1 MPTAAVA
8 GVDVLG
14 TVVAISILIF
24 VAKIMGYLCQR
35 VKVPAVIGEIS
46 TGIFLGPYAL
56 GGTLVKLGLPAIE
69 FNILLTAFAQI
80 GSIIILFAAGL
91 HITFGELRAT
101 GLSSLT
107 VAASGVVAPFF
118 SAYLLAVYL
127 GYEWHTAVLLGA
139 ALTATSIAV
148 TVTVLEE
155 LGKMHTEEAKIMV
168 NAAVIDDVLGLAV
181 LSVATSL
188 FQGGNTP
195 EISNIALVAGQALLI
210 WMTLL
215 LGAVFILPRFINIT
229 NLSKTDGITEAA
241 ATVGCFGLSAI
252 AAAFGLS
259 PIVGAFAAGMA
270 TAGSRFIGKVKEYV
284 EKIRMIF
291 GPIFFAY
298 IGMQLDIS
306 QIPSMSIQLFLA
318 LLLIAVASKILGCG
332 LPAMAFLRDTDR
344 GLRVGVGMVSR
355 GEVGFIV
362 AGIGLTTGILE
373 QNSYAALLTVIMVT
387 TLITPLLLRQVF
399 DKPILHRSK
408 VELEQQVH

>member
-1 MPTAAVA
+1 MPAAAVAA

-24 VAKIMGYLCQR
+24 VAKIFGDLCQR

-46 TGIFLGPYAL
+46 AGVFLGPYAL
-56 GGTLVKLGLPAIE
+56 GSMLVKIGLPAIE
-69 FNILLTAFAQI
+69 FNVLLTAFAQI

-91 HITFGELRAT
+91 QITFGELRAT

-127 GYEWHTAVLLGA
+127 GYEWHTAVLLGV

-148 TVTVLEE
+148 TVTVLEQ

-181 LSVATSL
+181 LSIATSL

-195 EISNIALVAGQALLI
+195 EISNIALLTGQALLI

-229 NLSKTDGITEAA
+229 KLSKTDGITEAA
-241 ATVGCFGLSAI
+241 ATAGCFGLSAI

-270 TAGSRFIGKVKEYV
+270 TAGSSFISRVKEYV
-284 EKIRMIF
+284 EKLRLIF

-306 QIPSMSIQLFLA
+306 QIQSMSIPLFLA
-318 LLLIAVASKILGCG
+318 LLLIAVASKIIGCG
-332 LPAMAFLRDTDR
+332 LPAIAFLRDADR

-373 QNSYAALLTVIMVT
+373 QNSYAALLTVIMAT
-387 TLITPLLLRQVF
+387 TFITPLLLRQVF
-399 DKPILHRSK
+399 AKPILHRRE
-408 VELEQQVH
+408 VELE